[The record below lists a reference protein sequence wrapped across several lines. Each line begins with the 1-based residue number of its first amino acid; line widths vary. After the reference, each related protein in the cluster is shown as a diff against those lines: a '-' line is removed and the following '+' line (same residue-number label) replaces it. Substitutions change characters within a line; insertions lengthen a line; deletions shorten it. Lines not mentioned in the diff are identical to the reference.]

1 MGSFVLKRNCY
12 ILKQAHK
19 TLSKMWLTPELQ
31 EHLVYWNNPLESGVV
46 FGSVLVLMVA
56 VKYMSLISVVANL
69 GLALVTSTVAFR
81 IYKSVLSAVKKTDDT
96 GHPFKKYLDIDTTL
110 SGDKVLQFTDNLVN
124 KLNALLKKLK
134 SVFLVEDF
142 VESLKFGVAMYML
155 TYVGRIINGLTI
167 LILIWV
173 SIFSAPRIYRD
184 NQAKIDEAIGPIK
197 IKIDELMSK
206 VKGGARKK
214 SKQIIFA
221 HQLHHQYPFNH

>member
-1 MGSFVLKRNCY
+1 MGTSFVLSSSTKSY
-12 ILKQAHK
+12 SVAVFLY
-19 TLSKMWLTPELQ
+19 TFTMLLSPELQ
-31 EHLVYWNNPLESGVV
+31 EHLLYWNNPLESGVV

-56 VKYMSLISVVANL
+56 VKYMSLISVIANL

-81 IYKSVLSAVKKTDDT
+81 IYKSVLSAVKKTEDA

-110 SGDKVLQFTDNLVN
+110 SGDKVHELTNNFVN

-134 SVFLVEDF
+134 SVFLVDDF

-184 NQAKIDEAIGPIK
+184 NQAKIGEAVGPIK
-197 IKIDELMSK
+197 VKIEELMTK
-206 VKGGARKK
+206 VKGGAKK
-214 SKQIIFA
+214 EE
-221 HQLHHQYPFNH
+221 

>member
-1 MGSFVLKRNCY
+1 MGNQAETSVLISFEQVK
-12 ILKQAHK
+12 K
-19 TLSKMWLTPELQ
+19 TLCSSDISKAIKMWLTPELQ
-31 EHLVYWNNPLESGVV
+31 EHLVYWNNPLETGVV

-110 SGDKVLQFTDNLVN
+110 SADKVLELTDSLVT

-142 VESLKFGVAMYML
+142 VEFIKFGV
-155 TYVGRIINGLTI
+155 GNI
-167 LILIWV
+167 LLIANL
-173 SIFSAPRIYRD
+173 IRFYDFI
-184 NQAKIDEAIGPIK
+184 
-197 IKIDELMSK
+197 
-206 VKGGARKK
+206 
-214 SKQIIFA
+214 
-221 HQLHHQYPFNH
+221 

>member
-1 MGSFVLKRNCY
+1 
-12 ILKQAHK
+12 
-19 TLSKMWLTPELQ
+19 MWLTPELQ
-31 EHLVYWNNPLESGVV
+31 EHLVYWNNPLETGVV

-96 GHPFKKYLDIDTTL
+96 GHPFKKYLDIDTNL
-110 SGDKVLQFTDNLVN
+110 SSDKVLELTDSLVT
-124 KLNALLKKLK
+124 KLNAILKKLK
-134 SVFLVEDF
+134 SVFLVEDI
-142 VESLKFGVAMYML
+142 VETLKFGVAMYML

-184 NQAKIDEAIGPIK
+184 NQAKIDEAVGPIK
-197 IKIDELMSK
+197 IKVEELMSK
-206 VKGGARKK
+206 VKGSAKK
-214 SKQIIFA
+214 EE
-221 HQLHHQYPFNH
+221 

>member
-1 MGSFVLKRNCY
+1 MGIKEKHPSFFQLSRFKSHICSQN
-12 ILKQAHK
+12 KSK
-19 TLSKMWLTPELQ
+19 TIKMWLTPELQ
-31 EHLVYWNNPLESGVV
+31 EHLVYWNNPLETGVV

-110 SGDKVLQFTDNLVN
+110 STDKVLDLTNSLVT

-155 TYVGRIINGLTI
+155 TCWTDHQRINNTNPHLGINI
-167 LILIWV
+167 LSSTNLQRQ
-173 SIFSAPRIYRD
+173 P
-184 NQAKIDEAIGPIK
+184 
-197 IKIDELMSK
+197 SK
-206 VKGGARKK
+206 
-214 SKQIIFA
+214 
-221 HQLHHQYPFNH
+221 N

>member
-1 MGSFVLKRNCY
+1 MGGEHPSFF
-12 ILKQAHK
+12 Q
-19 TLSKMWLTPELQ
+19 LSRFESHICSQNKSKPIKMWLTPELQ
-31 EHLVYWNNPLESGVV
+31 EHLVYWNNPLETGVV

-81 IYKSVLSAVKKTDDT
+81 IYKSILSAVKKTDDT

-110 SGDKVLQFTDNLVN
+110 SSDKVLELTDSLVT

-134 SVFLVEDF
+134 SVFLVEDI
-142 VESLKFGVAMYML
+142 VETLKFGVAMYML

-184 NQAKIDEAIGPIK
+184 NQAKIDEAVGPIK
-197 IKIDELMSK
+197 IKVEELMSK
-206 VKGGARKK
+206 VKGGAKK
-214 SKQIIFA
+214 EE
-221 HQLHHQYPFNH
+221 